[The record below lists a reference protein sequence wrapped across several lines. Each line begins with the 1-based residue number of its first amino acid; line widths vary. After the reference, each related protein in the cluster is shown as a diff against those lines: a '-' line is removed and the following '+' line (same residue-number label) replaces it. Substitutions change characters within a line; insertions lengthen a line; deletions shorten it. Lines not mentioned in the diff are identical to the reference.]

1 MSAATGSPESLTVRT
16 LTVTMLLPDP
26 LLTPNLRLHWGAR
39 ARHTSAQRSYARWAV
54 PWDLAIE
61 AMFEGVERVRIDVEV
76 RPRPRMKRLDDDN
89 FWSAMKATRDGLADA
104 LGFDDKQFVIG
115 TLVWSNLRTS
125 ELILTLTAAG

>member
-1 MSAATGSPESLTVRT
+1 M
-16 LTVTMLLPDP
+16 TMPLPDP

-61 AMFEGVERVRIDVEV
+61 AMFEQVERVRIDVEV

-115 TLVWSNLRTS
+115 TLVWSAERS
-125 ELILTLTAAG
+125 GELVLTLTAAD